1 MFDEVD
7 KIKLKKLV
15 SINIKIKKIYDFL
28 NGMEERFE
36 TESNKF
42 KDNLNL
48 LKKLIIEE
56 NKIYDDFKNHSEK
69 IILAYNKISFSS
81 ESLFEM
87 NVLTELDDV
96 VNDYSENLVRTR
108 IANHLLN
115 LFLSSDESDME
126 LVNLP
131 FNVNGKAYSQ
141 IEICIQSD
149 YVSTVLTILN
159 KYLNNNKYINI
170 RNLLLR
176 IKNNYAFLHEEI
188 ETDLLEHNFKIN
200 SELNWK
206 AKIYADIAGL
216 DEDAVFQIE
225 EGLGNEV
232 FDKKIDDIITI
243 EKEELEDNEVYFQYT
258 LAQILIRSAML
269 FLGEENARFLQKNFK
284 LNVYNENCVV
294 EGEKLTDLADRGQAR
309 IDEVLKMYD
318 EDNKLPIIY
327 STRRL

>member
-96 VNDYSENLVRTR
+96 ANDYSENLVRTR